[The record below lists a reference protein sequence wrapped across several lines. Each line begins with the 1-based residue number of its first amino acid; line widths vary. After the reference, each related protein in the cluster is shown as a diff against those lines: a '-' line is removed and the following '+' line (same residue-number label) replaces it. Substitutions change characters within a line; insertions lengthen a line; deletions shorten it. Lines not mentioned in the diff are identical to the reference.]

1 MPLQIYLAAAP
12 DRLGTVRRYALPP
25 AHAAYRIGPDGRLA
39 SLPLPPSL
47 RGGLLM
53 LTDRGAPDTWDP
65 ELLCR
70 DLAWECRRRS
80 AIGVVLDFLSP
91 PNASSARF
99 AALLDGELQRQ
110 QRRFYVPEIWAPCVK
125 NSCVLICSAIS
136 GGRLRDRLAEAAAR
150 VAPRSA
156 ALDCQRLAMDFL
168 LPSPNGEGAP
178 LTLARLDELR
188 RGCTAYYSDALGARY
203 FTYRAGDRTHFVL
216 FDDAET
222 LRRKLAL
229 AGELGYRAAFL
240 MLPEVEDL
248 LEELFRK

>member
-1 MPLQIYLAAAP
+1 MQIYLAAAP

-65 ELLCR
+65 ALLCR
-70 DLAWECRRRS
+70 DLVWECRRRS

-110 QRRFYVPEIWAPCVK
+110 QRRFYVPVERRSTTTWFGCSTSIFSVHCSISFSCTR
-125 NSCVLICSAIS
+125 NSEVSNMDLTRKCA
-136 GGRLRDRLAEAAAR
+136 GR
-150 VAPRSA
+150 
-156 ALDCQRLAMDFL
+156 C
-168 LPSPNGEGAP
+168 
-178 LTLARLDELR
+178 
-188 RGCTAYYSDALGARY
+188 
-203 FTYRAGDRTHFVL
+203 
-216 FDDAET
+216 
-222 LRRKLAL
+222 
-229 AGELGYRAAFL
+229 
-240 MLPEVEDL
+240 
-248 LEELFRK
+248 